1 MRTVFKSMTA
11 AGLLIAAAG
20 AGMVTRDSAAFAS
33 AQPGVGGVV
42 VSANPGRDNL
52 LRLLNRTVTVNME
65 TPSQVR
71 DVLASLA
78 AETGVDFEVLYRGDR
93 EPDGIDPEIEV
104 QLSVKDLPALDYLE
118 RVLEAAAEDPA
129 DEQSRIT
136 WQLRPTGTVQVGTK
150 LSLGR
155 FREVRFYTIEDLIID
170 IPEFSD
176 VPELDLDQVLQNTGG
191 GGGGGGAQGS
201 PFDDND
207 DDNEEDERDAQE
219 RAQELID
226 LIQAYVESDQW
237 QANGGNLRP
246 PRLYQLTTLVIDA
259 PDFVHRGIGGYTFLP
274 VSGSNRVGAAKPRF
288 VSLTPSLQFAQPAG
302 FGVAPVT
309 GVVGGN

>member
-1 MRTVFKSMTA
+1 MRIVFKSLTA

-20 AGMVTRDSAAFAS
+20 AGMVTRDTAALAAAS
-33 AQPGVGGVV
+33 QPGVGGVV

-52 LRLLNRTVTVNME
+52 LRLLNRTVTINME

-71 DVLASLA
+71 DVLNTLA
-78 AETGVDFEVLYRGDR
+78 AETGVSFEVLYRGDR

-118 RVLEAAAEDPA
+118 RVLEAAAEDPS

-136 WQLRPTGTVQVGTK
+136 WQLRPTGAIQIGTK

-170 IPEFSD
+170 IPEFSS

-191 GGGGGGAQGS
+191 GGGGGSQGS

-207 DDNEEDERDAQE
+207 EDDEEDDRDAQE

-259 PDFVHRGIGGYTFLP
+259 PDFVHRGIGGYPFLP
-274 VSGSNRVGAAKPRF
+274 VNSGTRVGAAKPRF
-288 VSLTPSLQFAQPAG
+288 VSLTPSLQFAQPTG
-302 FGVAPVT
+302 FGTAPVT